1 MTDKIKFKGTG
12 RVTLTHDD
20 GRVEVYEQHNMIVNS
35 GFNIIISSLI
45 SSERPAQLS
54 HVAIGTGTAA
64 TSETQTTLVTEKY
77 RKAGTWTWV
86 SGSKKFSIKADWDR
100 GAVLGTITEGGVFNA
115 ATGGSMFDR
124 LVFETPFTGAADTKF
139 SMEFEFEVM

>member
-54 HVAIGTGTAA
+54 HVAIGTGTTA
-64 TSETQTTLVTEKY
+64 TSETQTTLVAEKY
-77 RKAGTWTWV
+77 RRLALGLGPLDLKNSRLKLIGI
-86 SGSKKFSIKADWDR
+86 G
-100 GAVLGTITEGGVFNA
+100 VL
-115 ATGGSMFDR
+115 S
-124 LVFETPFTGAADTKF
+124 
-139 SMEFEFEVM
+139 

>member
-45 SSERPAQLS
+45 SS
-54 HVAIGTGTAA
+54 V
-64 TSETQTTLVTEKY
+64 
-77 RKAGTWTWV
+77 
-86 SGSKKFSIKADWDR
+86 
-100 GAVLGTITEGGVFNA
+100 
-115 ATGGSMFDR
+115 
-124 LVFETPFTGAADTKF
+124 
-139 SMEFEFEVM
+139 

>member
-54 HVAIGTGTAA
+54 HVAIGTGTTA
-64 TSETQTTLVTEKY
+64 TSETQTTLVAEKY
-77 RKAGTWTWV
+77 RKAGTWTWT
-86 SGSKKFSIKADWDR
+86 SG
-100 GAVLGTITEGGVFNA
+100 
-115 ATGGSMFDR
+115 
-124 LVFETPFTGAADTKF
+124 
-139 SMEFEFEVM
+139 